1 MGKRR
6 RLRATK
12 VFHSTV
18 GSMHQ
23 MIEENS
29 DVHLSKN
36 SVGRMVLQDEIL
48 TIHFKLD
55 IKNKKI
61 KNKK

>member
-1 MGKRR
+1 
-6 RLRATK
+6 
-12 VFHSTV
+12 
-18 GSMHQ
+18 MHQ
-23 MIEENS
+23 MIEEDS
-29 DVHLSKN
+29 DVYLSKN